1 MHDHYTYWL
10 INILTIV
17 FPFLLSFDRKV
28 AFYKSWRL
36 LWPGLL
42 ISGLFFTG
50 WDVLFTAK
58 GVWSFSDRY
67 ITGVK
72 WLGLPV
78 EEWFFFLAIPY
89 ACVFIYDCLLAYFP
103 FRKKAD
109 KGWPVFMV
117 LGICLLVAGLLF
129 YDRAYTFSSFTLC
142 GAALLIVYLLRRKMI
157 LFRADAFLVMY
168 LISLVPFFIV
178 NGFLTALPVVIYND
192 AENLGIRLYTIPF
205 EDSFYGLLLMLG
217 NVGIMEG
224 LRSRKAASG
233 I

>member
-10 INILTIV
+10 INIATII

-28 AFYKSWRL
+28 AFYKSWRQ

-42 ISGLFFTG
+42 ITGLFFIG
-50 WDVLFTAK
+50 WDILFTAK
-58 GVWSFSDRY
+58 GVWSFSNRY

-72 WLGLPV
+72 LLGLPA

-103 FRKKAD
+103 FRKKHD
-109 KGWPVFMV
+109 WGWPFFVVPGIV
-117 LGICLLVAGLLF
+117 LTGAGLVF
-129 YDRAYTFSSFTLC
+129 YNRAYTCSSFILC
-142 GAALLIVYLLRRKMI
+142 GMALLAVYLLRRKMKR
-157 LFRADAFLVMY
+157 FRADAFLVMY
-168 LISLVPFFIV
+168 FVSLVPFFIV

-217 NVGIMEG
+217 NVGIMEW
-224 LRSRKAASG
+224 LRGRKN

>member
-1 MHDHYTYWL
+1 MPDHYTYWL
-10 INILTIV
+10 INILTII

-28 AFYKSWRL
+28 AFYKHWRQ

-42 ISGLFFTG
+42 ITGLFFIA

-58 GVWSFSDRY
+58 NVWSFSDRY

-72 WLGLPV
+72 LLGLPV

-109 KGWPVFMV
+109 KAWPALWI
-117 LGICLLVAGLLF
+117 LGIGLLGIGFVF
-129 YDRAYTFSSFTLC
+129 YNRAYTFSSFTFC
-142 GAALLIVYLLRRKMI
+142 GVALLAIYLLRRKI
-157 LFRADAFLVMY
+157 PLFRADAFLVMY
-168 LISLVPFFIV
+168 LISLIPFFVV
-178 NGFLTALPVVIYND
+178 NGFLTALPVVMYND

-217 NVGIMEG
+217 NVTIMEY
-224 LRSRKAASG
+224 LRGRKCS
-233 I
+233 